1 MGKMLRW
8 ENKKAVYM
16 ERERSYK
23 VDQLYVGFTCRNF
36 APCVVPKY
44 RRFEKEIKMAGEHTL
59 WALLLSL
66 MALRTI
72 FLSW

>member
-23 VDQLYVGFTCRNF
+23 VDQLLGLLAGISLR
-36 APCVVPKY
+36 VVPKY